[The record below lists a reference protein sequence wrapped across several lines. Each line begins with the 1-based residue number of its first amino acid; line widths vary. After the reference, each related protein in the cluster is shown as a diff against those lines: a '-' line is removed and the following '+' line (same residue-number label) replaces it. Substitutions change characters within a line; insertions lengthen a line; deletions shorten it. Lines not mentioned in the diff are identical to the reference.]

1 MVRNLL
7 ISLIVTASLVSGC
20 KSPAQ
25 EAADVPAS
33 VDAEDTIDIPADV
46 TPATPAAEV
55 TQAAG

>member
-1 MVRNLL
+1 MVRILFL
-7 ISLIVTASLVSGC
+7 SLIVTASLVSGC

-33 VDAEDTIDIPADV
+33 VDAEDSFDIPADV
-46 TPATPAAEV
+46 TPATQAAEV